1 MKKQK
6 YETPQIWQHI
16 IEKEN
21 LMAGSAGTNSV
32 SGRTSGT
39 AGSGYASSKPYRYSV
54 WEDNA
59 EE

>member
-1 MKKQK
+1 MEKQK
-6 YETPQIWQHI
+6 YEKPQLWLHV

-21 LMAGSAGTNSV
+21 LMVGSGGENTV
-32 SGRTSGT
+32 SGRFSGT
-39 AGSGYASSKPYRYSV
+39 ASSGYASSKPSRYSV